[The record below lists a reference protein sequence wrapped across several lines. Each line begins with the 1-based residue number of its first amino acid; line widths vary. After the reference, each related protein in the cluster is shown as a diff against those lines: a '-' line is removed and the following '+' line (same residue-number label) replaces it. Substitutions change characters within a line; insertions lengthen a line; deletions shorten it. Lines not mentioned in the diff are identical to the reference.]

1 MNKYVLT
8 SPEGELIPYLLER
21 TSRRTVGMRI
31 SPEGLLV
38 RAPKR
43 ISEAQIER
51 LLLTKIH
58 WIVSKL
64 RFHAENGAVPMQW
77 KDGANLWLLGNQL
90 ELRVRSGPPNRAVVH
105 EPGLVH
111 VTVAS
116 PEDENAIA
124 RKVLQWYRKQAMAD
138 FGRRLELLAAKLG
151 VETPRLFLSNANT
164 RWGSCNSKS
173 EIRLNWKLIQAPPH
187 IINYVTA
194 HELAHLK
201 EMNHS
206 ARFWAVVESI
216 FPEYKKAEKELKQL
230 SSRLHAITT

>member
-1 MNKYVLT
+1 MLT
-8 SPEGELIPYLLER
+8 SPDGEPIPYLLER
-21 TSRRTVGMRI
+21 RTRRTVGMRI
-31 SPEGLLV
+31 TPEGLLV

-43 ISEAQIER
+43 ISQEQIER
-51 LLLTKIH
+51 LLLTKIN
-58 WIVSKL
+58 WIISKL
-64 RFHAENGAVPMQW
+64 RLHQENKVTPMQW
-77 KDGANLWLLGNQL
+77 RDGAKLWLLGNEINL
-90 ELRVRSGPPNRAVVH
+90 NIRHDLKNRAV
-105 EPGLVH
+105 EYQAGILH
-111 VTVAS
+111 VALPT
-116 PEDENAIA
+116 PDDEQVVA
-124 RKVLQWYRKQAMAD
+124 RKVLQWYRNQAMSD
-138 FGRRLELLAAKLG
+138 FSRRLELLAARLDIP
-151 VETPRLFLSNANT
+151 TPRLFLSNANT

-230 SSRLHAITT
+230 SSRLHAITL

>member
-1 MNKYVLT
+1 MSKYVLT
-8 SPEGELIPYLLER
+8 SPEGVAIPYLLER
-21 TSRRTVGMRI
+21 SSRRTVGMRI

-43 ISEAQIER
+43 ISQAQIEQ
-51 LLLTKIH
+51 LLLTKIG
-58 WIVSKL
+58 WIISKL
-64 RFHAENGAVPMQW
+64 KFHHENRVAPMRWREGAT
-77 KDGANLWLLGNQL
+77 LWLLGN
-90 ELRVRSGPPNRAVVH
+90 ELTLHVSRDSRNQAVVH
-105 EPGLVH
+105 KPGFLQ
-111 VTVAS
+111 VALPT
-116 PEDENAIA
+116 PEDEAAVA
-124 RKVLQWYRKQAMAD
+124 RKVLSWYRKQAMAD

-187 IINYVTA
+187 IISYVAA

-230 SSRLHAITT
+230 SPRLHAITA

>member
-1 MNKYVLT
+1 MSKYVLT
-8 SPEGELIPYLLER
+8 SPEGEAIPYLLER

-43 ISEAQIER
+43 ISHSQIEQ
-51 LLLTKIH
+51 LLLTKIN

-64 RFHAENGAVPMQW
+64 QFHQANQVAPVSWQ
-77 KDGANLWLLGNQL
+77 DGATLWLLGT
-90 ELRVRSGPPNRAVVH
+90 EITLRVSHDLRDRTVAH
-105 EPGLVH
+105 EPGFLH
-111 VTVAS
+111 VALPTPADGEAV
-116 PEDENAIA
+116 A
-124 RKVLQWYRKQAMAD
+124 RKVLAWYRKQAMTD
-138 FGRRLELLAAKLG
+138 FSRRLELLAARLG
-151 VETPRLFLSNANT
+151 VETPRLFLSNAAT

-187 IINYVTA
+187 IISYVAA

-230 SSRLHAITT
+230 STRLHAISL

>member
-1 MNKYVLT
+1 MSKYVLT
-8 SPEGELIPYLLER
+8 SPEGEAIPYLLER
-21 TSRRTVGMRI
+21 STRRTVGMRI

-43 ISEAQIER
+43 ISQAQIEQ
-51 LLLTKIH
+51 LLLTKIN

-64 RFHAENGAVPMQW
+64 RFHQENRIAPIRWQ
-77 KDGANLWLLGNQL
+77 DGATLWLLGNEL
-90 ELRVRSGPPNRAVVH
+90 TLRVTHDLRNRAVVH
-105 EPGLVH
+105 EPGSLH
-111 VTVAS
+111 VALPT
-116 PEDENAIA
+116 PEDEDAIA
-124 RKVLQWYRKQAMAD
+124 RKVFAWYRKQALAD
-138 FGRRLELLAAKLG
+138 FMRRVELLAAKLG
-151 VETPRLFLSNANT
+151 VEKPQLFLSNAST

-187 IINYVTA
+187 IISYVAA

-230 SSRLHAITT
+230 GSRLHAITG

>member
-1 MNKYVLT
+1 MSKYVLT
-8 SPEGELIPYLLER
+8 SPEGEAIPYLLER
-21 TSRRTVGMRI
+21 SSRGTVGMRI

-43 ISEAQIER
+43 ISQAQIEQ
-51 LLLTKIH
+51 LLLSKIN
-58 WIVSKL
+58 WIISKL
-64 RFHAENGAVPMQW
+64 RFHQENRVAPMSWQ
-77 KDGANLWLLGNQL
+77 DGATLWLLGNEL
-90 ELRVRSGPPNRAVVH
+90 TLRVSQDVRNRAVVH
-105 EPGLVH
+105 ERGSLN
-111 VTVAS
+111 VALPT
-116 PEDENAIA
+116 PEDAEAIA
-124 RKVLQWYRKQAMAD
+124 RKVFAWYRQQAMAD
-138 FGRRLELLAAKLG
+138 FTRRVELLAARLG
-151 VETPRLFLSNANT
+151 VETPRLFLSNAST

-187 IINYVTA
+187 IISYVVA

-230 SSRLHAITT
+230 GSRLHAITS